1 MSEYKEELIFVTDEL
16 GDKVAEIKIEAKELK
31 SLTLSPEG
39 DYQIFTNK
47 KVLEMFKREKFRE
60 SLTLSRPAT
69 KGLFQQIIGEDCIL
83 VRNDD
88 GTAMVLVKENGKWRL
103 AE

>member
-1 MSEYKEELIFVTDEL
+1 MSEYKEELIFVTDKL

-39 DYQIFTNK
+39 DYQFFTNK
-47 KVLEMFKREKFRE
+47 KVLEEFKREKFRE
-60 SLTLSRPAT
+60 SLSTRTTQPS
-69 KGLFQQIIGEDCIL
+69 GLFQQIIGEDCIL

-88 GTAMVLVKENGKWRL
+88 GTAMVLVNENGKWRL